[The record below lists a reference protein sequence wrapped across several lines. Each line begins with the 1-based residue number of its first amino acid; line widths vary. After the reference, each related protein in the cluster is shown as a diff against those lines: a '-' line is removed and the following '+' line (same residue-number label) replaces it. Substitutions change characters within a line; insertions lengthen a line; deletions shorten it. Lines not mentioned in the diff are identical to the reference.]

1 MKFFR
6 KTSVAILLTLLVV
19 ALCCVL
25 GYTRAGG
32 GQSAGVS
39 APPAQQAGES
49 GMNYFLNWIDDGA
62 NLFSMETTDAM
73 ARSNLSLNSTYGC
86 LLAVRTTYSLGGE
99 DIAAYTQNLFQEV
112 ELGSMDMLL
121 VIDAGQEAWYLAY
134 GGSLR
139 PYVEDEVITPTLP
152 SLVEENLNHAFFQGE
167 SDQGILSLFSSLES
181 WCAAALPTL
190 DASGLPFLVG
200 DKEQGLSLGGIL
212 RGVLFALLV
221 NLWWIILLLVV
232 LNVADRIRFRRYVTR
247 NPSGGPGGGP
257 FRPILFWHRQGS
269 SWYWRMMDLLRQGEG
284 EEDDSDPRQGPGSPT
299 NGWYDTEDTSQA
311 NGGPSQNQSAGGSA
325 NQWQSQSQDP
335 GGHSNAWQSQNPGGG
350 FYDAPFGSGPN
361 VGPNCSQGD
370 FRQSSLWNSWRT
382 CCNAGWSMVRTFQ
395 DQVRRMFGGRRM

>member
-32 GQSAGVS
+32 GQSTGVS
-39 APPAQQAGES
+39 TPPAQQAGES

-62 NLFSMETTDAM
+62 NLFSMETTDTM

-99 DIAAYTQNLFQEV
+99 DIASYTKNLFQEV

-121 VIDAGQEAWYLAY
+121 VIDAGREAWYLAY

-139 PYVEDEVITPTLP
+139 PYVEDAVTTPTLP
-152 SLVEENLNHAFFQGE
+152 SLMEEHLNHAFFQGE
-167 SDQGILSLFSSLES
+167 SDQEILALFSSLES
-181 WCAAALPTL
+181 WCAASLPTL

-200 DKEQGLSLGGIL
+200 DKEQDLSLGGIL

-232 LNVADRIRFRRYVTR
+232 LNVADRIRFRRYITR
-247 NPSGGPGGGP
+247 NPSGGKEGGP

-269 SWYWRMMDLLRQGEG
+269 SWYWRMMDLLRQEED
-284 EEDDSDPRQGPGSPT
+284 EEDDNDPRQGPGGPT
-299 NGWYDTEDTSQA
+299 DGWYDTENAGPD
-311 NGGPSQNQSAGGSA
+311 NGGRSQNQSAGDSA

-335 GGHSNAWQSQNPGGG
+335 GGHSNAWQSQHSGGG

-361 VGPNCSQGD
+361 VGPNFSQGD
-370 FRQSSLWNSWRT
+370 FRQSSLWNSWRA
-382 CCNAGWSMVRTFQ
+382 CCNAGWSMVRAFQ
-395 DQVRRMFGGRRM
+395 DQVRRMLGGRRM